1 MQMPTDNSFTILDLE
16 SIYRKVKYYFV
27 YGFPLD
33 DNILI
38 KKLKW
43 YSEDKIPQFEK
54 NRLQSPTEQEFAKM
68 EKFLSVINSHDF
80 YVKADK
86 ELQGSFGKRHYI
98 EKKTY
103 EIGQEFWQNYLYTL
117 YDRGIDR
124 KYGEVIA
131 VERKKLRAMKWLCNK
146 LINSNLGYLGS
157 LVRKLS
163 EIPDQQCNA
172 EKVDREAA
180 IEEGSLRAAYKE
192 MKTLSVLEEDSNGR
206 LRVYKKSEVDHLC
219 EFISS
224 RTQIISVISFL
235 DKFVPLSVLGY
246 LLRQR
251 IMKEDRKLEPLP
263 IIIRGLS
270 PFVGLRYEN
279 IYRSVKAASEKVSIK
294 IGDKK
299 IYEPEIGVSGQS
311 FIARNEDIYISESKE
326 RQLKAEDEGSIYQIE
341 VYFFWNSD
349 TEYIEKR
356 ICECWIPIK
365 TLYKKE
371 IELDYE
377 SPYYTNTKKRK
388 WNVQKATYHI
398 PVSEWAEFERWCDSF
413 GDFAVRLYKTELPA
427 LPLIELDKKSLGRKV
442 IKDWKLLSRYNSL
455 AADSQLKTYP
465 TKAEWGWLAFVL
477 EKFPNF
483 AKIFLSDDDYVELK
497 RMVKELVDGD
507 NIFFKDGD
515 QGICFCYLPGR
526 HKDLMQQLMNLTE
539 EFLEMI
545 NYEDRSLVEYL
556 YHIHEM
562 VSKGKLPD
570 FAEQDEM
577 LEESEEKILYLKE
590 SEDGEVWE
598 YEEED
603 IPFFRNRPEVKRSG
617 KWYMEIG
624 ILAAV
629 SAVLA
634 FMTGYQLY
642 AAYEFGWNAERGKI
656 IVILAAGFI
665 GNLLYLLKKI
675 KIRST
680 PEKFT
685 TILTE
690 EESIDKIK

>member
-1 MQMPTDNSFTILDLE
+1 MNNHFLREGFSSYYVVKREKEHSYEEKILTDQKCRSVLPFEIRRVDHESYYYFNVSGYCSLKQKMGDKQNSIKEYREMYRKLLE
-16 SIYRKVKYYFV
+16 SI
-27 YGFPLD
+27 
-33 DNILI
+33 
-38 KKLKW
+38 
-43 YSEDKIPQFEK
+43 
-54 NRLQSPTEQEFAKM
+54 A
-68 EKFLSVINSHDF
+68 
-80 YVKADK
+80 
-86 ELQGSFGKRHYI
+86 
-98 EKKTY
+98 
-103 EIGQEFWQNYLYTL
+103 
-117 YDRGIDR
+117 
-124 KYGEVIA
+124 EV
-131 VERKKLRAMKWLCNK
+131 
-146 LINSNLGYLGS
+146 
-157 LVRKLS
+157 
-163 EIPDQQCNA
+163 
-172 EKVDREAA
+172 
-180 IEEGSLRAAYKE
+180 EE
-192 MKTLSVLEEDSNGR
+192 
-206 LRVYKKSEVDHLC
+206 
-219 EFISS
+219 
-224 RTQIISVISFL
+224 
-235 DKFVPLSVLGY
+235 Y
-246 LLRQR
+246 LLPPEG
-251 IMKEDRKLEPLP
+251 ILME
-263 IIIRGLS
+263 
-270 PFVGLRYEN
+270 
-279 IYRSVKAASEKVSIK
+279 SE
-294 IGDKK
+294 
-299 IYEPEIGVSGQS
+299 
-311 FIARNEDIYISESKE
+311 
-326 RQLKAEDEGSIYQIE
+326 
-341 VYFFWNSD
+341 
-349 TEYIEKR
+349 
-356 ICECWIPIK
+356 
-365 TLYKKE
+365 
-371 IELDYE
+371 
-377 SPYYTNTKKRK
+377 
-388 WNVQKATYHI
+388 
-398 PVSEWAEFERWCDSF
+398 
-413 GDFAVRLYKTELPA
+413 
-427 LPLIELDKKSLGRKV
+427 
-442 IKDWKLLSRYNSL
+442 
-455 AADSQLKTYP
+455 
-465 TKAEWGWLAFVL
+465 
-477 EKFPNF
+477 
-483 AKIFLSDDDYVELK
+483 
-497 RMVKELVDGD
+497 

-656 IVILAAGFI
+656 IVILTAGFI